1 MNMRIAVCDS
11 DIEIC
16 RDIRNMILNQRPESK
31 VKVFLSSEEL
41 LREEMDFQIYFLD
54 IKGVSGMEL
63 AHKIREKE
71 GDNGGGRSILIFVT
85 GYREYMEEAFDVH
98 AFHYLLKPIHP
109 DKFGQV
115 LERAWQEAE
124 YKENQKDDA
133 ILLKISNRKLR
144 VFLRD
149 IYYVESNNKK
159 VSVHTNDGVYDVQG
173 KMDEF
178 ETLFGPSFYRCHRCY
193 LVNFAKVSS
202 YNQNEIIIE
211 NGDSIMLA
219 YKKYSA
225 FVKAYLSYAKG
236 GGIVNV

>member
-1 MNMRIAVCDS
+1 
-11 DIEIC
+11 
-16 RDIRNMILNQRPESK
+16 
-31 VKVFLSSEEL
+31 
-41 LREEMDFQIYFLD
+41 
-54 IKGVSGMEL
+54 
-63 AHKIREKE
+63 
-71 GDNGGGRSILIFVT
+71 VT

-109 DKFGQV
+109 DKFALV

-124 YKENQKDDA
+124 YRDNQQDGS
-133 ILLKISNRKLR
+133 ILLKISNRKMK

-159 VSVHTNDGVYDVQG
+159 VSVHTVDGVYEVQG

-178 ETLFGPSFYRCHRCY
+178 ETMFGSSFYRCHRCY
-193 LVNFAKVSS
+193 LVNFAKISS
-202 YNQNEIIIE
+202 YHQNEIIIE
-211 NGDSIMLA
+211 NGERIMLA